1 MKKSHLRSITWI
13 FLLAMSLSSYA
24 YLKSVPVEQYQE
36 YATENTIALEDQD
49 EREENKILLPDVALV
64 KKIIDV
70 TKIIFHGK

>member
-1 MKKSHLRSITWI
+1 MKKSQLRSFTWVV
-13 FLLAMSLSSYA
+13 LVAMSLGSYA

-49 EREENKILLPDVALV
+49 EGEESKILLPDVALV

-70 TKIIFHGK
+70 TKILFHGK